1 MRDEYP
7 QLLADNLNGWF
18 NFKPERRMVR
28 ALDGKA
34 RAFLSDSFRRIDNFD
49 IATAAIPVLY
59 DFKGIEFRSMEITEN
74 RMYIKATL
82 PSLQREIKSARVG
95 DVVEAGIMLTN
106 SEVGLGM
113 WSVSPY
119 ALYLWCLNGASREGG
134 KKWRH
139 VGGKIGGEDMQ
150 YLAEDTVKASDKVDL
165 MVMRDTIRNAL
176 SEASFEKWIESVQET
191 TAQPITGRVSAAIE
205 VLSEK
210 LVLNSG
216 EADNVLQH
224 LIRGGDMSRYGLM
237 NAVTRTAEDAVDY
250 DRATQF
256 EAFGQ
261 TIIDLP
267 ANEWRE
273 IAEAA

>member
-1 MRDEYP
+1 
-7 QLLADNLNGWF
+7 
-18 NFKPERRMVR
+18 
-28 ALDGKA
+28 
-34 RAFLSDSFRRIDNFD
+34 
-49 IATAAIPVLY
+49 
-59 DFKGIEFRSMEITEN
+59 
-74 RMYIKATL
+74 
-82 PSLQREIKSARVG
+82 
-95 DVVEAGIMLTN
+95 
-106 SEVGLGM
+106 
-113 WSVSPY
+113 
-119 ALYLWCLNGASREGG
+119 
-134 KKWRH
+134 
-139 VGGKIGGEDMQ
+139 MQ